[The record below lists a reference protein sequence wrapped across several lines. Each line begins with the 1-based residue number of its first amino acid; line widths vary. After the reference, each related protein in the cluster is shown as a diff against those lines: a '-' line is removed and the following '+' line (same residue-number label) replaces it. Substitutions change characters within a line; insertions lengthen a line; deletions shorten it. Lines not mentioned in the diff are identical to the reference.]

1 MKPRFIYALAVI
13 VAAIGMTS
21 CEGGGGSGK
30 LKELEFKRMH
40 LDGVNALA
48 LASISSD
55 AQNAPRRAPT
65 AEGDTVYDMRDPI
78 YSVSEDGTLVEVS
91 YTINCRGN
99 GEIIDM
105 VQAHMRL
112 AMEYIYP
119 IGDDWLWLYNCRYDY
134 PELDQVEEPY
144 RSMLAEKC
152 NPLMSKHFLVR
163 LKDGA
168 LFEWDYRAMPYL
180 AEDRQ
185 GHSLTGRRQPS
196 DIYGVVETVG
206 GDLYSNEISTSV
218 MLYQLKDQGDYLD
231 VRTMH
236 ESGQTMWFNEIL
248 PDKRGYVGGSLGF
261 AGGDYG
267 YQFIPG
273 VLFPNSTDLDIAR
286 LVGDESLENA
296 EWELISVDD
305 ILYAVAIV
313 RNYGTI
319 FYSVELKDSP
329 IASAK
334 AGEKIAEV
342 LGVEMSVSHM
352 YDQTKLVSKSGTYSW
367 MQDDMKYTFDPQAK
381 KVNSMNLP
389 EHYPNTINDYFD
401 DVAYVMNSDE
411 KSFYICDLAKSAA
424 ELVAID
430 LSEYNEYKPQIA
442 TEKPFEEYDP
452 SIRAFKKTATTMNG
466 KQLTII
472 VDVAGESKGKA
483 RVIKPGDSTAGTVI
497 SVMVRLN

>member
-1 MKPRFIYALAVI
+1 MKPRFIYALALI

-55 AQNAPRRAPT
+55 AQNAPRRAPA

-112 AMEYIYP
+112 VMEYIYP

-134 PELDQVEEPY
+134 PELDQVAEPY
-144 RSMLAEKC
+144 HTMLAEKC

-168 LFEWDYRAMPYL
+168 LFEWEYDAMPYL

-185 GHSLTGRRQPS
+185 GHSLVGRRQPS
-196 DIYGVVETVG
+196 DLYGVVETVG
-206 GDLYSNEISTSV
+206 GDVYSNEISTSV
-218 MLYQLKDQGDYLD
+218 MLYQLKDEGDHLD

-236 ESGQTMWFNEIL
+236 EGGHTMWFNEIL
-248 PDKRGYVGGSLGF
+248 PDKRGYIGGSLGY

-273 VLFPNSTDLDIAR
+273 VLFPNSADLDIAR
-286 LVGDESLENA
+286 LAGDESIENA

-305 ILYAVAIV
+305 VLYAVAIV
-313 RNYGTI
+313 HNYGTI

-329 IASAK
+329 VASATT
-334 AGEKIAEV
+334 GEKLAEIR
-342 LGVEMSVSHM
+342 GVEMSVSHM
-352 YDQTKLVSKSGTYSW
+352 YNQTKLISKNGTYSW
-367 MQDDMKYTFDPQAK
+367 MQDDMKYSFDPQAK
-381 KVNSMNLP
+381 AVSSMQLP
-389 EHYPNTINDYFD
+389 EHYPNNINSYFD
-401 DVAYVMNSDE
+401 DVAYVMNADE
-411 KSFYICDLAKSAA
+411 QSFYICDLAKNAA
-424 ELVAID
+424 ELVTID
-430 LSEYNEYKPQIA
+430 LSEYNQYKSQIA
-442 TEKPFEEYDP
+442 TERPYDQYDP

-466 KQLTII
+466 KTLTIL
-472 VDVAGESKGKA
+472 VDVDGANKGKA
-483 RVIKPGDSTAGTVI
+483 RVIKPGESTAGTVI